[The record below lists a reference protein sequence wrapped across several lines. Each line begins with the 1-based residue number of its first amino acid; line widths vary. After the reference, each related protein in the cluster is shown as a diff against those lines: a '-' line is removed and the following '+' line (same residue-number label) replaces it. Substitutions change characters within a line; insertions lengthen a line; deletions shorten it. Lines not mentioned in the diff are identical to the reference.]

1 MESKSVAAGQGI
13 EWFKCGWNL
22 FKQDYG
28 TWFVM
33 ILIFFGI
40 AIVLNFIPFV
50 GALALAIISPV
61 LMGGIMYAAAQMNSG
76 NSIEIG
82 QLFQGFKDKERMNK
96 LLILGVLS
104 IIAQLIL
111 MFISFLLIGGN
122 TMMSVGESGEFDPEA
137 MMTAGM
143 SISMLL
149 IMFVGLI
156 IAMAFLYSAPLV
168 MLDKVAPVDALKT
181 SFAACLHNILPLLL
195 FGIIYLVL
203 AIIAIIP
210 LGLGL
215 LLLIPVGVLAMYCS
229 YRSIFH

>member
-1 MESKSVAAGQGI
+1 
-13 EWFKCGWNL
+13 
-22 FKQDYG
+22 
-28 TWFVM
+28 
-33 ILIFFGI
+33 
-40 AIVLNFIPFV
+40 
-50 GALALAIISPV
+50 
-61 LMGGIMYAAAQMNSG
+61 MNSG

-168 MLDKVAPVDALKT
+168 MLDKVAPVEALKT